1 MFISVAWGPS
11 CGSGFGG
18 CGDTGVC
25 VMGIFPPGSQHP
37 AWEQQEEL
45 LRTWRNRGTV
55 ASGLLEGWGCWGPK
69 LSGSRRKNRL
79 AMTWA
84 AMWSSELGRRLELHT
99 RLHWMVLLPPR
110 ILPAQVF
117 VFLELSPPSEA
128 AVGKE
133 VERAQRREHRA
144 SL

>member
-18 CGDTGVC
+18 CGDTVVC

-45 LRTWRNRGTV
+45 LGTWRNRGTV

-69 LSGSRRKNRL
+69 LSGSKRKNRL
-79 AMTWA
+79 AMRWSTV
-84 AMWSSELGRRLELHT
+84 WSSELGWSCT
-99 RLHWMVLLPPR
+99 PLHWLVLPPPG

-117 VFLELSPPSEA
+117 PDFSLPSEA
-128 AVGKE
+128 VVGKE
-133 VERAQRREHRA
+133 VERAWRREHSA